1 MERSL
6 QWLLRGHLAS
16 AWRASGGPGPGAGE
30 VEPSPV
36 SVPRTF
42 CRTTGRGGSKGLRQF
57 KGIWTQTRQ
66 ASRPSGFSPLPVNTD
81 SFCRGLQGA
90 GRLRP
95 RCTCD
100 ALTHSSIRSKNS
112 RREPATASEPPSQ
125 PLPTGARAAAGEPGR
140 SPNKHAG
147 GREGPRGG
155 THLSR
160 ACTLD
165 RGVALNRGSRGCG

>member
-1 MERSL
+1 MAAPGTPGLCLEGQRGTWSRGWGGGANTCLRSANL
-6 QWLLRGHLAS
+6 LPYDWAGREQGPPSVQGDPDTDQTSFPPLWLLS
-16 AWRASGGPGPGAGE
+16 
-30 VEPSPV
+30 PS
-36 SVPRTF
+36 
-42 CRTTGRGGSKGLRQF
+42 CD
-57 KGIWTQTRQ
+57 
-66 ASRPSGFSPLPVNTD
+66 TD

-100 ALTHSSIRSKNS
+100 ALTHSFFRSKNS
-112 RREPATASEPPSQ
+112 RREPATASEPPLQ
-125 PLPTGARAAAGEPGR
+125 PLPTGARAAAGEPGP

-155 THLSR
+155 AHLSR

-165 RGVALNRGSRGCG
+165 RGVALNWGSRGCG